1 MTSCYILRLNNGKF
15 YVGKTDSIEERMI
28 EHYSGEGA
36 KWTGLHYPVEILEI
50 EPFTHKWQES
60 YTTLIMMKKHGVE
73 NVRGGPWCQINLQF
87 QPKLHLLDET
97 KTIQENYDIYTKA
110 RKGKYCAEKTNS
122 KKETPVTLIIPTIPK
137 EEIIPSLCIGVS
149 NISLNIPESK
159 FNIDLFSIKTSD
171 STNFNI
177 YAIKSSGGK
186 YFISRNNTITES
198 KFFGNDTV
206 ESITLLKENSSNGR
220 EVYAYTILHMFKYGI
235 DNVRGGGITS
245 KVISYSSNV
254 KYQSYF
260 SKLNANSTLE
270 DVLDIVK

>member
-1 MTSCYILRLNNGKF
+1 MTSCYILRLNNGKY

-28 EHYSGEGA
+28 EHYSGGGA
-36 KWTGLHYPVEILEI
+36 KWTQLHYPVEILEI
-50 EPFTHKWQES
+50 EPFNHRWQES
-60 YTTLIMMKKHGVE
+60 YTTLIMMKKYGVE

-87 QPKLHLLDET
+87 QPKLHLLDES

-110 RKGKYCAEKTNS
+110 RKSKYRVEKTNS
-122 KKETPVTLIIPTIPK
+122 KKETPVTLIIPK
-137 EEIIPSLCIGVS
+137 EEIILSPCIGVS

-159 FNIDLFSIKTSD
+159 FNIDAINVKFTAPLS
-171 STNFNI
+171 FNI
-177 YAIKSSGGK
+177 YVIKSSGGK

-198 KFFGNDTV
+198 KFFGNDKV
-206 ESITLLKENSSNGR
+206 ESITLLKENSNNGR

-270 DVLDIVK
+270 DVLDIIK